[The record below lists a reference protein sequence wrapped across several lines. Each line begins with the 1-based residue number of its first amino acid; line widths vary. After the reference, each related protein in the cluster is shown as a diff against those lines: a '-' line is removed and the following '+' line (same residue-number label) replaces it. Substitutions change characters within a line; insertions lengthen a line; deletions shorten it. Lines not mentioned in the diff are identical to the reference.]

1 MHFDQ
6 INWLYVA
13 GGISSVLL
21 IAWIIAAFRARP
33 GAVALLVGLAHLVV
47 AGLNSAAPLRGV
59 LDPAYVGYGFG
70 MATASHGPGVSL
82 VAGAVFIAAVVGA
95 FTALRRIWLAYLIT
109 AITSLGFLT
118 VLGWPWLA
126 DLLDGF
132 HTSFQIGEGLII
144 PGFVAKGAFA
154 IIILTPF
161 ALGAVRSLFRL
172 ATPAPDP
179 AQVTSR
185 LD

>member
-21 IAWIIAAFRARP
+21 IVWIIAAVRARP
-33 GAVALLVGLAHLVV
+33 DATALIVSMAHLVI

-59 LDPAYVGYGFG
+59 LDPAYAGYGFG
-70 MATASHGPGVSL
+70 MAAAGQGLNVSL

-132 HTSFQIGEGLII
+132 HTSFQIGDGLII

-154 IIILTPF
+154 IVILTPF

-172 ATPAPDP
+172 ASPDESP
-179 AQVTSR
+179 AQITSS